1 MDDFNLN
8 LLNYESHPD
17 TNDFINTMVSHYLL
31 PYVLHPTRVTNDS
44 STVIDNIFSNITDFD
59 TKSGNILCDISDH
72 FPQILTVD
80 RTCPD
85 YKSCSF
91 AKRDFSHFDESK
103 FVNDNSA
110 LDLRF
115 LNDDN
120 VSVDKFTSFYEGVS
134 SLVDKHV
141 PSKKMA
147 RKEIKLQS
155 KPWINFKIAKLIK
168 YCDRLKRRMIRKRT
182 LDNEYLYKK
191 FRNRVANEIK
201 ASKKLLSSIL
211 L

>member
-1 MDDFNLN
+1 MRVILTPMTSLIN
-8 LLNYESHPD
+8 
-17 TNDFINTMVSHYLL
+17 NTMVSHYLL
-31 PYVLHPTRVTNDS
+31 PYILHPTRVTDHS

-72 FPQILTVD
+72 FPQVLIVD
-80 RTCPD
+80 KTSLN

-91 AKRDFSHFDESK
+91 AKRDFSHFDENK
-103 FVNDNSA
+103 FINDYSS

-120 VSVDKFTSFYEGVS
+120 VSVDDRFTSFYEGVS

-141 PSKKMA
+141 PSKKMT

-155 KPWINFKIAKLIK
+155 KPWINFKITKLIK
-168 YCDRLKRRMIRKRT
+168 YRDRLKRRMISKRT

-201 ASKKLLSSIL
+201 ASKKKLLSSIL

>member
-1 MDDFNLN
+1 M
-8 LLNYESHPD
+8 
-17 TNDFINTMVSHYLL
+17 TT
-31 PYVLHPTRVTNDS
+31 
-44 STVIDNIFSNITDFD
+44 FSNITDFE
-59 TKSGNILCDISDH
+59 TKSENILCDISDN
-72 FPQILTVD
+72 FPRFQSVG
-80 RTCPD
+80 RTCPN

-91 AKRDFSHFDESK
+91 AKRDFSHCDENK
-103 FVNDNSA
+103 FINDYSA

-120 VSVDKFTSFYEGVS
+120 VSVDDEFTSFYEGVS
-134 SLVDKHV
+134 SLVDKHG
-141 PSKKMA
+141 PSKKMT

-168 YCDRLKRRMIRKRT
+168 YSDRLKRRMIQKRT
-182 LDNEYLYKK
+182 SDNEYSYKK

-201 ASKKLLSSIL
+201 ASKKTLLSSIL

>member
-1 MDDFNLN
+1 MGDFNLN
-8 LLNYESHPD
+8 LLNHESHSD
-17 TNDFINTMVSHYLL
+17 DNDFIDTMVSHYLL
-31 PYVLHPTRVTNDS
+31 PYVLHPARVTDHS

-59 TKSGNILCDISDH
+59 TKSGNILYDISDH
-72 FPQILTVD
+72 FQQILIVD

-91 AKRDFSHFDESK
+91 AKCDFSHFDENE
-103 FVNDNSA
+103 FINDYSA

-120 VSVDKFTSFYEGVS
+120 VSVDDKFTSLYEGVS
-134 SLVDKHV
+134 SLVDTHV
-141 PSKKMA
+141 PSKKMT

-168 YCDRLKRRMIRKRT
+168 YRDRLKRRKRT
-182 LDNEYLYKK
+182 LDNE
-191 FRNRVANEIK
+191 
-201 ASKKLLSSIL
+201 
-211 L
+211 

>member
-1 MDDFNLN
+1 MGDFNLN
-8 LLNYESHPD
+8 LLNHESHSD
-17 TNDFINTMVSHYLL
+17 DNDFINTMVSHYLL
-31 PYVLHPTRVTNDS
+31 PYVLHPTRVTDHS
-44 STVIDNIFSNITDFD
+44 STVIDNIFSITDFD
-59 TKSGNILCDISDH
+59 TKSGNILYDISDH
-72 FPQILTVD
+72 FQQILIVD

-91 AKRDFSHFDESK
+91 AKRDFSHFDENK
-103 FVNDNSA
+103 FINDYSA

-120 VSVDKFTSFYEGVS
+120 VSVDDKFTSFYEGVS

-141 PSKKMA
+141 PSKKMT

-168 YCDRLKRRMIRKRT
+168 YRDRLKRRKRT
-182 LDNEYLYKK
+182 LDNE
-191 FRNRVANEIK
+191 
-201 ASKKLLSSIL
+201 
-211 L
+211 